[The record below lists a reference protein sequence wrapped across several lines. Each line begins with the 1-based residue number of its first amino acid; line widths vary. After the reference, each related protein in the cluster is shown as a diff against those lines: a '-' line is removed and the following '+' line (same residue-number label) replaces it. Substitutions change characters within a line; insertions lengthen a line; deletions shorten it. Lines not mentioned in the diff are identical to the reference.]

1 MKEFNTEKLFEWRN
15 SGVQYIGIH
24 HYVPVLTADEEISE
38 FMVTP
43 FLALEDAQA
52 FLNEKIGTTYSE
64 EKNAAFFFIDSSE
77 AFEIATGMST
87 SKFYVS
93 AHLKNS
99 NLSSPVI
106 K

>member
-1 MKEFNTEKLFEWRN
+1 MKEFNTEQLFEWRN

-24 HYVPVLTADEEISE
+24 HYIPELTADEEISE
-38 FMVTP
+38 FIVTP

-52 FLNEKIGTTYSE
+52 FLSEKIDPAYSE

-77 AFEIATGMST
+77 AFEIATGVST
-87 SKFYVS
+87 FKFYVS
-93 AHLKNS
+93 TQLKNS
-99 NLSSPVI
+99 NLSTPAI